1 MTTNNKVKSHLTHW
15 DKIFTTCTI
24 DKGLMFLI
32 YKEFSKVKEQ
42 MTENPI
48 KMGKRCEQKIRKKEI

>member
-15 DKIFTTCTI
+15 DKIFTTCTT

-48 KMGKRCEQKIRKKEI
+48 KNGEKM